1 MSLEVAV
8 LIGYVVG
15 SVVTGFMAFKHGVT
29 RGSGLTIDILVSKN
43 FVKWRKVNG
52 EIELRPLDSKD

>member
-1 MSLEVAV
+1 MSAELAL
-8 LIGYVVG
+8 LIGYIVG
-15 SVVTGFMAFKHGVT
+15 TLVGIMFGFRHGVH
-29 RGSGLTIDILVSKN
+29 RGSNLTIDILVSKN